1 MADVALSEDS
11 TEYGRCPSLLAG
23 SPGRTRLLRSKHSA
37 SPCVTFPSGSW
48 RNMLR
53 GLILLASAG
62 FTSCVMRLDVSA
74 PVSCFCSSLSKFSLA
89 LQREFLTWDL
99 HDRGG
104 LPVCAAAFCS
114 PNRLLYPHRVPS
126 SSQRCRPT
134 SHPSGFLRERFP
146 GQDSLH
152 FVQGKLTRVLA
163 GPRIRLK
170 KGTLWSPFFNLAPR
184 VQPSS

>member
-1 MADVALSEDS
+1 
-11 TEYGRCPSLLAG
+11 
-23 SPGRTRLLRSKHSA
+23 
-37 SPCVTFPSGSW
+37 
-48 RNMLR
+48 
-53 GLILLASAG
+53 
-62 FTSCVMRLDVSA
+62 
-74 PVSCFCSSLSKFSLA
+74 
-89 LQREFLTWDL
+89 
-99 HDRGG
+99 
-104 LPVCAAAFCS
+104 
-114 PNRLLYPHRVPS
+114 LLYPHRVPS